1 VGYQSYRGQIHDGAI
16 TISAKTSFPALMAN
30 IGFMGKSG
38 FVLGADVGL
47 LFPLSTLRASVQDD
61 TGALAQSAIPQSDI
75 ETARAKAENSVNK
88 ALGSLPL
95 LVQVNLL
102 RVGYM
107 F

>member
-1 VGYQSYRGQIHDGAI
+1 
-16 TISAKTSFPALMAN
+16 
-30 IGFMGKSG
+30 
-38 FVLGADVGL
+38 